1 MNQNLIN
8 FIHYLTERY
17 IWSAGDRQSTFYLNI
32 VRKMFMRF
40 QQLSLVASRFGDLA
54 GLQQTRSLRRPQ
66 LAIPK
71 LPDKGNRQQWILAA
85 GAKNQMVRR

>member
-17 IWSAGDRQSTFYLNI
+17 IWSASDRQSTFYLNI

-40 QQLSLVASRFGDLA
+40 QQLSLVASRFED
-54 GLQQTRSLRRPQ
+54 
-66 LAIPK
+66 
-71 LPDKGNRQQWILAA
+71 
-85 GAKNQMVRR
+85 